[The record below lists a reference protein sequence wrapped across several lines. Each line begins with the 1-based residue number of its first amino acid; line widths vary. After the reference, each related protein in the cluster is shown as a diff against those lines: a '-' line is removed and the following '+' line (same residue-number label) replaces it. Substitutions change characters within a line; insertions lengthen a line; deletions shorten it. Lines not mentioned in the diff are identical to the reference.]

1 MLLEETFL
9 EFFGKFFAQKFRI
22 FRQIFC
28 PKILT
33 KSRHR
38 EETLGA
44 ICWTPG
50 RNFPASLVGHREE
63 TFRRHL
69 LDTGKK
75 LSGVTCW
82 TPGGNSSA
90 SLVGHRGEILRRH
103 LLDAGG
109 KLRGVTCWTPGETS
123 RRHLLDAGRKLRGVT
138 CLKPNRQAAPK
149 SPTNCPP
156 SRGTT
161 FVGCRTEKKA
171 ASWCGLDCGGL
182 VRVGLGLVG
191 MGSNVIA
198 IVMHNCN

>member
-1 MLLEETFL
+1 M
-9 EFFGKFFAQKFRI
+9 RV

-33 KSRHR
+33 KSRQR
-38 EETLGA
+38 EEKNSHKKS
-44 ICWTPG
+44 TPG
-50 RNFPASLVGHREE
+50 RNSG
-63 TFRRHL
+63 RHL

-82 TPGGNSSA
+82 TPGRNFPA
-90 SLVGHRGEILRRH
+90 SLVGRRGELC
-103 LLDAGG
+103 
-109 KLRGVTCWTPGETS
+109 GVTCWTPGETS